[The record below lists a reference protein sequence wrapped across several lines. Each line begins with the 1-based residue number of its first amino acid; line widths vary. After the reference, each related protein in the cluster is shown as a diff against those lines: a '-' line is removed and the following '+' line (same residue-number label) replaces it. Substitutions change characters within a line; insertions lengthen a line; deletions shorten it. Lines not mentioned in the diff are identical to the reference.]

1 MSIFGGAK
9 FFKMNERLEKEFMR
23 GIVEVAKIAGK
34 IWFCLNCD
42 EIQGRKNHSIQQ
54 QYYNRRS

>member
-23 GIVEVAKIAGK
+23 GIVEVAKIAG
-34 IWFCLNCD
+34 NV
-42 EIQGRKNHSIQQ
+42 
-54 QYYNRRS
+54 